1 MIHLILGNTGSGK
14 TTYSRELK
22 SLTKGVIFSIDQ
34 WNNTLFLPDK
44 KLDDG
49 LVWFLERIERAEKLI
64 LTLIEQ
70 LEASQTDSILDL
82 GFSKFSHRDKFREFA
97 QVNSFEVKTHF
108 LDIPKETRLNRV
120 IQRNTEQGE
129 TFEFEVSEEDFDFM
143 EIWFER
149 PEEEELVNAVIIKE

>member
-1 MIHLILGNTGSGK
+1 
-14 TTYSRELK
+14 
-22 SLTKGVIFSIDQ
+22 
-34 WNNTLFLPDK
+34 
-44 KLDDG
+44 
-49 LVWFLERIERAEKLI
+49 
-64 LTLIEQ
+64 
-70 LEASQTDSILDL
+70 
-82 GFSKFSHRDKFREFA
+82 
-97 QVNSFEVKTHF
+97 